1 MTGRWFSPGTPVSF
15 TNKTDRHY
23 IAEILLKVTL
33 NTINCNLIPI
43 IVNRNNKTTHTKKK
57 AKNNFANKQT
67 KTTTTTKNRKKKQ
80 KTKIRKQNNINQ
92 NKQRT
97 KTKNKDSEAVK

>member
-1 MTGRWFSPGTPVSF
+1 VVFS
-15 TNKTDRHY
+15 TNKTDRHDFV
-23 IAEILLKVTL
+23 EILLKVAL

-43 IVNRNNKTTHTKKK
+43 IVNRNNKTTHTKNK

-67 KTTTTTKNRKKKQ
+67 TKTTTTKNRKKPKNKNKKQ

-92 NKQRT
+92 IKQRT
-97 KTKNKDSEAVK
+97 KKNNKDSE